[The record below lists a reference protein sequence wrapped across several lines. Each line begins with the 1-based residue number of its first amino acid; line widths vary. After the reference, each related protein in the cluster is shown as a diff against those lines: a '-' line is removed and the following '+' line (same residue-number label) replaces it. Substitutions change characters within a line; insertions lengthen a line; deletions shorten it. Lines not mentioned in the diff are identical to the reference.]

1 MSKSNTAFLK
11 IHLGQCRYISI
22 CGVVIANLTCA
33 WPSTGMGWGWGG
45 AQDPALEMQA
55 TLCDLTTAFVVVV

>member
-1 MSKSNTAFLK
+1 M
-11 IHLGQCRYISI
+11 LGPVQAWG
-22 CGVVIANLTCA
+22 GV
-33 WPSTGMGWGWGG
+33 GGG